1 MKKAI
6 ACFIAIIISIMG
18 FSLVGCSNNQPSNTE
33 TEYEIVKLTKT
44 NYSDYIAINTDYSDY
59 NLIALSESLVS
70 GQYFY
75 TASLIVHISTA
86 SAKPDLKFSNVKISY
101 SVRTVSSTW
110 ELGNGIL
117 MPTARLDYQGN
128 SKCSFTAIAENK
140 MIGVLSPT
148 IFSSTKNIVNT
159 IDGFV
164 YVPKES

>member
-75 TASLIVHISTA
+75 TASIIVHISTA
-86 SAKPDLKFSNVKISY
+86 SAKPDLQFSDVKISF
-101 SVRTVSSTW
+101 SVGTVSSIW
-110 ELGNGIL
+110 EMGNGIL
-117 MPTARLDYQGN
+117 LPTASLDYKGE

-140 MIGVLSPT
+140 MISVLSPT

-164 YVPKES
+164 RIPKES